1 MQGRTTMWE
10 GYIQSP
16 KMNNPPTCAK
26 AARKHPT
33 RSAAADASWGTGG
46 GVGHRFGA
54 RRPGWIRARA
64 SNGGP
69 ERSVQAGVPRLLL
82 ESLRPQPAAG
92 GGSFG
97 AKKTKFVRVG
107 TGAGGCSGNGLQT
120 SYPRLDKNQN
130 MYDQRRKRTF
140 A

>member
-46 GVGHRFGA
+46 G
-54 RRPGWIRARA
+54 GWT
-64 SNGGP
+64 
-69 ERSVQAGVPRLLL
+69 SVWGTAAGVDPGQGL
-82 ESLRPQPAAG
+82 ERGAGEVGAG
-92 GGSFG
+92 GGAETAVG
-97 AKKTKFVRVG
+97 VAPAPARCRGRLLRGKKTKFVRVG

-120 SYPRLDKNQN
+120 SYPATGQKPKHL
-130 MYDQRRKRTF
+130 
-140 A
+140 